1 MTTQDT
7 TTTGTVKG
15 IQECKDFM
23 RMAHA
28 KFSMVHVVASPMP
41 IEGYFQYTLLTN
53 NEIKI
58 YK

>member
-15 IQECKDFM
+15 IQECKDFT
-23 RMAHA
+23 RMAQA
-28 KFSMVHVVASPMP
+28 KFNMVHVVVSPMP
-41 IEGYFQYTLLTN
+41 IEGYMQYTLLAN